1 MISLSK
7 FKSIKTPAIVSELS
21 GFASLSVSHEKIVL
35 IGLISDDV
43 LYLNKGTLFGN
54 CLEKTHILN

>member
-43 LYLNKGTLFGN
+43 PTQTKAHYLVIVWKKHTF
-54 CLEKTHILN
+54 